1 MFIVKV
7 DKNIAQ
13 ICRREPMTSGS
24 SNAYLVQFYFSP
36 EWDDLTKVAVFRT
49 NETSADVILGKSNRC
64 FIPWEVL
71 AKPNTSIELG
81 VYGTYRGD
89 VILPTI
95 WTRTDRILEG
105 VVIGAEAVPPTPSL
119 YEQLL
124 EKLNELSDIEPLTT
138 EELEV
143 LLS

>member
-7 DKNIAQ
+7 DKNIAK
-13 ICRREPMTSGS
+13 ICRKEPMTSGS

-36 EWDDLTKVAVFRT
+36 EWDDLSKVAVFRT
-49 NETSADVILGKSNRC
+49 NETSVDVILEKNNGC

-71 AKPNTSIELG
+71 SKPNVSIEFG
-81 VYGTYRGD
+81 VYGIYKED
-89 VILPTI
+89 VVLPTV
-95 WTRTDRILEG
+95 WVRTDRILEG
-105 VVIGAEAVPPTPSL
+105 VVTGAEAVPPTPSL

-124 EKLNELSDIEPLTT
+124 AKLEELSDMEPLTI